1 MLIYLIESHVIED
14 CVVTSKLAFSIIS
27 AVELWSIASNAII
40 LMPNMPFL
48 RIFRKYLGA
57 EIAKKLE
64 INESDVE
71 DILNKKSKEDKKK
84 DSFGSK

>member
-1 MLIYLIESHVIED
+1 MLIYLVESTVVAD
-14 CVVTSKLAFSIIS
+14 CVVTSKLAFAIIS

-64 INESDVE
+64 IDESEVKE
-71 DILNKKSKEDKKK
+71 ILDAKNKKANPSDSLKK
-84 DSFGSK
+84 